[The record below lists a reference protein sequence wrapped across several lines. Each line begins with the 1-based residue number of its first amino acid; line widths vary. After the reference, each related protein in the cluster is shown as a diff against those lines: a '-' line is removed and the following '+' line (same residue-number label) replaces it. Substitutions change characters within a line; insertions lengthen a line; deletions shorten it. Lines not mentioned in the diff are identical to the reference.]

1 MNNHGAMNPTIMNST
16 VMNSTIETL
25 CRHASRRDFT
35 SQAIDGAQREAILQA
50 ARATSSSNFLQL
62 VSIIRIT
69 DPQLRQ
75 QLAHLAG
82 DQAYVASAAEFW
94 VFCADFHRNSQI
106 VPEAKTG
113 YAEQLL
119 MGVTDAA
126 LMAQNALTAAESL
139 GLGGVLIG
147 GLRNHPAEV
156 TQLLGIPP
164 RVLPLFGLCLGHPVG
179 EPQSKPR
186 LPLALLVHEN
196 RYSSCLDAE
205 LLAEYDATM
214 QAYYASRSANSKQQ
228 NWSGQIRAILSKE
241 SRPFMLDYLHGQG
254 FITR

>member
-106 VPEAKTG
+106 APEAKTG

-164 RVLPLFGLCLGHPVG
+164 RVLPLFGLCLAI
-179 EPQSKPR
+179 R
-186 LPLALLVHEN
+186 W
-196 RYSSCLDAE
+196 
-205 LLAEYDATM
+205 
-214 QAYYASRSANSKQQ
+214 ASRNPSRGCRWPCWSMRIATQAAWMPSCWPNTMPPCRPTTPRAPPTASSRTGVGRSA
-228 NWSGQIRAILSKE
+228 
-241 SRPFMLDYLHGQG
+241 PF
-254 FITR
+254 